1 MNLSTMWLIEILTSI
16 NNLANFFFYLILIVV
31 IITSSSSDSY
41 AKEKL
46 LQHSKLIAIVFT
58 VSVLIIVF
66 MPSKELLI
74 EMFGG

>member
-31 IITSSSSDSY
+31 IITSLSSDSY

-58 VSVLIIVF
+58 VSVLIVAF